1 MTDRPLRIMQV
12 STADVLGGAEAVAA
26 NLSRMFHTL
35 GQQAVLAVGR
45 KRSDDSL
52 ALHIRQDQTGHLWQR
67 FWWHVHYRLQP
78 LYGRM
83 PGSRRLL
90 RLAQGLAEPGAVVD
104 AMRGREDFRYP
115 GTWRLPELTS
125 PSPDVIHCHNLH
137 GLYFDLRALRW
148 LSWLAPLFLTLH
160 DAWLLTGHCAHSFG
174 CERWKTGCGSCPDLS
189 IYPAVRRD
197 ATAFNWRRKSEI
209 YAGAGLRV
217 ATPSRWLMEKV
228 EQSMLWPGIVEARVI
243 PNGVDLSVFQSADQ
257 CAARTALGWPHD
269 AHVLLFAANGIRKN
283 IWKDFVTLR
292 AAVTRLSRQTSGR
305 KLLFIALGE
314 DAPTERVG
322 EAEIRFVP
330 RELDPHAVAR
340 YYQAADVYVHA
351 ARADTF
357 PTSVIEALACGTPVV
372 ATAVGGIPEQV
383 KRLSSYGCQSS
394 AGCCGQAQ
402 RSHALRDHM
411 GDFGLHT
418 PAASYSVDQAT
429 GALVPRGDAEAM
441 AVEVQ
446 RLLDDETLRCRLGR
460 NAAADAAKRFDLRT
474 QAEEYLNWYRDVL
487 DRSTPHPQPAT
498 TASALEPVAPQQ
510 F

>member
-1 MTDRPLRIMQV
+1 MTDQPLRIMQV

-45 KRSDDSL
+45 KRSDDSQ
-52 ALHIRQDQTGHLWQR
+52 ALHIRHDQTGHLWQR
-67 FWWHVHYRLQP
+67 LWWRIHYALQP

-83 PGSRRLL
+83 PGAGRLL
-90 RLAQGLAEPGAVVD
+90 RLAQGLAEPGGVVD
-104 AMRGREDFRYP
+104 ALCGREDFRYP
-115 GTWRLPELTS
+115 GTWFLPELTS

-137 GLYFDLRALRW
+137 SRYFDLRALPW
-148 LSWLAPLFLTLH
+148 LSRQAPLFITLH

-189 IYPAVRRD
+189 IYPAVHRD

-243 PNGVDLSVFQSADQ
+243 PNGVDVSVFKAADQ
-257 CAARTALGWPHD
+257 RAARAAFGWPHD

-305 KLLFIALGE
+305 KLLLIALGE
-314 DAPTERVG
+314 EAPAERVG

-351 ARADTF
+351 ALADTF

-383 KRLSSYGCQSS
+383 KPLSSAGCQSS
-394 AGCCGQAQ
+394 AGCPSQAQ
-402 RSHALRDHM
+402 RSQALPDHM
-411 GDFGLHT
+411 RNFGLGMPT
-418 PAASYSVDQAT
+418 VAYSIDQAT
-429 GALVPRGDAEAM
+429 GALVARGDAEAM
-441 AVEVQ
+441 AVEIQ
-446 RLLDDETLRCRLGR
+446 RLLDDETLRHRLGR
-460 NAAADAAKRFDLRT
+460 NAAADAAKRFNLRK
-474 QAEEYLNWYRDVL
+474 QAEEYLNWYREVL
-487 DRSTPHPQPAT
+487 GRSASHPQPAT
-498 TASALEPVAPQQ
+498 TAATLEPVAGA
-510 F
+510 